1 MSPHGVARF
10 FISESTH
17 FALSFFTWLK
27 ACRSFIPLRAL
38 GVMTLTSW
46 LLPLGRQNELK
57 LIIWDDLFKERGEI
71 KRKAVVLAGTPLL
84 YPPGPVAFLKKQ

>member
-1 MSPHGVARF
+1 
-10 FISESTH
+10 
-17 FALSFFTWLK
+17 
-27 ACRSFIPLRAL
+27 
-38 GVMTLTSW
+38 MTLTSW